1 MWYDKSLYL
10 FTVPA
15 SIVLAVFFVYPIS
28 LTVALSFTDSS
39 GFGPASSVGFDNYAS
54 VLTSDRYLRSIWVA
68 LKFSFL
74 IVVFQNLIGL
84 IFAAILYRAPFVRGF
99 CRATLF
105 APTMMSFVIVG
116 YIWQF
121 IYSPFGG
128 ALNVLVATLGF
139 DGFQQ
144 NYLGNPDTAIYA
156 VAAAHIW
163 MFTGHSCAIFLAGFS
178 SISEEVTEAAI
189 LDGVSSVKRF
199 IFIELPL
206 LKGSISVAII
216 LSTIG
221 SLKTFELPLIM
232 TGGGPDGATRPLSM
246 EIINSLF
253 TDYRFGMASAMAIV
267 MLIIVLSVSYMQ
279 QRYFDRGE

>member
-1 MWYDKSLYL
+1 
-10 FTVPA
+10 
-15 SIVLAVFFVYPIS
+15 
-28 LTVALSFTDSS
+28 
-39 GFGPASSVGFDNYAS
+39 
-54 VLTSDRYLRSIWVA
+54 
-68 LKFSFL
+68 
-74 IVVFQNLIGL
+74 
-84 IFAAILYRAPFVRGF
+84 
-99 CRATLF
+99 
-105 APTMMSFVIVG
+105 MMSFVIVG

-128 ALNVLVATLGF
+128 ALNVLVATIGF
-139 DGFQQ
+139 DGFRQ
-144 NYLGNPDTAIYA
+144 NFLGDPDTAIYA

-163 MFTGHSCAIFLAGFS
+163 MFAGYSCAIFLAGFS
-178 SISEEVTEAAI
+178 SIPEEVTEAAI
-189 LDGVSSVKRF
+189 LDGVSSIKRF
-199 IFIELPL
+199 VFIELPL
-206 LKGSISVAII
+206 LRGSISVAVI

-246 EIINSLF
+246 EIIASLF